1 MIPHLNLIL
10 SFLRRRLG
18 ILGPPGL
25 FWSVSGPCPVRGSLM
40 QTFANGLGK
49 KVLQHINYISRGVER
64 FAREETLKVNLTP
77 QDTLVMG
84 KIDYLNFRMNGTGLQ
99 RCLSEYFSSF
109 LLFLVPQQLY
119 YLRGDEKKPQ
129 VLKML

>member
-1 MIPHLNLIL
+1 MVILEKKVYLNSSSNSDDSPSQPYFEL
-10 SFLRRRLG
+10 SQT
-18 ILGPPGL
+18 
-25 FWSVSGPCPVRGSLM
+25 

-64 FAREETLKVNLTP
+64 FAREETLKVSFFEFMAWEKNF
-77 QDTLVMG
+77 
-84 KIDYLNFRMNGTGLQ
+84 DYLFRTNGTGQQ

>member
-1 MIPHLNLIL
+1 MVNLGKEVYLNSSSNSDDSPSQPYFEL
-10 SFLRRRLG
+10 SQT
-18 ILGPPGL
+18 
-25 FWSVSGPCPVRGSLM
+25 

-64 FAREETLKVNLTP
+64 FAREETLKVSFSSRKFSYG
-77 QDTLVMG
+77 G
-84 KIDYLNFRMNGTGLQ
+84 KNFGYLFRTNGTGLQ

-129 VLKML
+129 VLKMHF